1 MSGSWVEVLGPWRA
15 SLSDATQ
22 GKPSSTRLVNSPLRN
37 EKNACEENEQTPSSA
52 NQPRHTPGPAH
63 TGKSHVA
70 GGVAQGR
77 ARTYHTADVRC
88 QKDGDDGKMGNSPAA
103 AFLGK
108 GARRWVP
115 PAHSDAGSSVL
126 PGLRSYRFVS
136 KSPISCDVN
145 SSHRGQPHGDQR
157 GGDISGMRG
166 RKTIEGERSEQRG
179 LFHALEN
186 TEAGWAR
193 GGEGDRFTQ
202 FEAQRGPG
210 GCRGGRG
217 RVGAG
222 GLPIP
227 EPSILSRPGVFRGSA
242 PPWCFQNKIISKSLE
257 LQVCLLSGV

>member
-22 GKPSSTRLVNSPLRN
+22 GKPSSTGLVNSPLRN
-37 EKNACEENEQTPSSA
+37 EKNACEENEQTPLPA

-88 QKDGDDGKMGNSPAA
+88 QKDGEDGKMGNSPAA

-157 GGDISGMRG
+157 WGDISGMRG
-166 RKTIEGERSEQRG
+166 RKTIEGERSEQPG

-186 TEAGWAR
+186 TEGGWAR
-193 GGEGDRFTQ
+193 GGEGTVLPSLRHSK
-202 FEAQRGPG
+202 ALGAAGVG
-210 GCRGGRG
+210 G
-217 RVGAG
+217 
-222 GLPIP
+222 
-227 EPSILSRPGVFRGSA
+227 GV
-242 PPWCFQNKIISKSLE
+242 
-257 LQVCLLSGV
+257 

>member
-22 GKPSSTRLVNSPLRN
+22 GKPSSTGLVNSPLRN

-115 PAHSDAGSSVL
+115 PARSFRCRLLCPPRASLLSIRLEVSNF
-126 PGLRSYRFVS
+126 LRCKQQSQRPATRGPEMGRHFRNAREE
-136 KSPISCDVN
+136 D
-145 SSHRGQPHGDQR
+145 HRGR
-157 GGDISGMRG
+157 
-166 RKTIEGERSEQRG
+166 E
-179 LFHALEN
+179 
-186 TEAGWAR
+186 
-193 GGEGDRFTQ
+193 
-202 FEAQRGPG
+202 
-210 GCRGGRG
+210 
-217 RVGAG
+217 V
-222 GLPIP
+222 
-227 EPSILSRPGVFRGSA
+227 
-242 PPWCFQNKIISKSLE
+242 
-257 LQVCLLSGV
+257 